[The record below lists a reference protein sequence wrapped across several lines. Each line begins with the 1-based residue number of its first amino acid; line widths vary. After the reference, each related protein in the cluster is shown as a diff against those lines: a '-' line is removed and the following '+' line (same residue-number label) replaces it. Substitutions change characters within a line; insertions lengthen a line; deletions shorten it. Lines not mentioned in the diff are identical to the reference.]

1 VQLVDG
7 WYITSEDVA
16 KNHHPV
22 RYQSAKDIRVI
33 DVALKHIVGRD
44 CVIQA
49 GARVGLW
56 PKTLAQH
63 FRKVVAF
70 EPEGRNFECAKANLA
85 DCDNVEL
92 HKAAL
97 SKAQGRGWLAFSEE
111 QTGSHWMAVG
121 PGVAMIPEGESCDTV
136 AIDDLNLSPDAIF
149 LDIEGWELVALG
161 GAQKTIDACKP
172 VLVLEENSARKR
184 YGFEKG
190 ALASRLKPY
199 GYVVADRVGKD
210 LIFVCVE

>member
-1 VQLVDG
+1 LKLVDG
-7 WYITSEDVA
+7 WYITDEDVA

-22 RYQSAKDIRVI
+22 RYQMAKDIRVI
-33 DVALKHIVGRD
+33 DAALRHIVGRD

-49 GARVGLW
+49 GARIGLW

-63 FRKVVAF
+63 FRRVIAF
-70 EPEGRNFECAKANLA
+70 EPETRNYECAKLNLA

-97 SKAQGRGWLAFSEE
+97 GAEHYVAWLAYSGE
-111 QTGSHWMAVG
+111 QTGSHWLQEAKPVN
-121 PGVAMIPEGESCDTV
+121 GEQCEIRV
-136 AIDDLNLSPDAIF
+136 IDDLGLSPDAIF
-149 LDIEGWELVALG
+149 LDVEGFELNALE
-161 GAQKTIDACKP
+161 GARNTIAACKP
-172 VLVLEENSARKR
+172 VLVLEENSARER
-184 YGFEKG
+184 YGFAKG
-190 ALASRLKPY
+190 ALATWLRPF